1 MKNQIASRQPGI
13 AALILRTS
21 LCIAFG
27 ATLGYAVFSQFA
39 FKKCTSCDAKEH
51 RVTGE
56 VSNFFIDS
64 FTRNRDFLAPS
75 LAIDTLFISRESMSS
90 LLSSSCEGFRYYFAV
105 KDSRLRLAF
114 FPATCNTSNAK
125 YDDVL
130 SSFIIFPD
138 TAIVTGA
145 QLIESARGIGYC
157 SDYGRSASYSNDK
170 VKAGFFCKKFFN
182 DYLSADASVL
192 GFKIFFAGTKTNPTS
207 KTLVFKTYK
216 AGDTL
221 NSLHLRQGLDM
232 SNPCPVFCGTSTIW

>member
-1 MKNQIASRQPGI
+1 MNNQITTRKPGI
-13 AALILRTS
+13 ATLILRTS

-27 ATLGYAVFSQFA
+27 ATIGYAVFSQFA
-39 FKKCTSCDAKEH
+39 FKRCTSCDAKEH

-64 FTRNRDFLAPS
+64 FTRNRSFLAPS
-75 LAIDTLFISRESMSS
+75 LAVDTLFISRESMSS
-90 LLSSSCEGFRYYFAV
+90 LLSSSFTGFRYYFAI

-114 FPATCNTSNAK
+114 FPAVCNTSNAK

-138 TAIVTGA
+138 TNIVSAA
-145 QLIESARGIGYC
+145 QNIDSARGIGYC
-157 SDYGRSASYSNDK
+157 RDYGRSSSYTNDK
-170 VKAGFFCKKFFN
+170 VKGGFFCKKFFN
-182 DYLSADASVL
+182 DYLSADTSVE

-216 AGDTL
+216 RGDTPEAL
-221 NSLHLRQGLDM
+221 NIRQGLEM